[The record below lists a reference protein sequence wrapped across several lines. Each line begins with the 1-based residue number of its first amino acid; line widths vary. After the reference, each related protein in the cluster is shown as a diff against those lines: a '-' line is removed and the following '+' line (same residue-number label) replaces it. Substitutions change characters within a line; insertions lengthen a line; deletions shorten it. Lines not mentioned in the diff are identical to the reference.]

1 MVAHLGGIAERLNRR
16 GGCWVIEQVEFVQRP
31 IGHTQRVFHRC
42 RAAWHGEVGEVREP
56 LEIGSICEQNLAAPN
71 TPVVTVARAIEG
83 NANGRLVE
91 TAFGHG
97 AYDVRVV
104 VLDFLKGQLFACVDC
119 ATMGLFGPFRR
130 EVLGVHVSHKAFGRG
145 LEQAFEM
152 LFCRKPRV
160 ERLGVFHVANMLAH
174 ERLVAAQQAERIL
187 LLGARGEQHAF
198 CLAAGLVAL
207 LRKRNR
213 HGREP
218 ARTAHHLH
226 GVAGASRRNHAHDRI
241 VEAATNGAIVA
252 QKRVGDARELGARLI
267 IGHANGLI
275 VQIARRH
282 DERTVERGKQQVL
295 CRRIRQHNAQFGKM
309 VGEARREFRVV
320 ALLQEH
326 DRSLRACEQ
335 AAFGIVDL
343 TGFTHVVECAIHNR
357 ECFAFAAFAA
367 AQLGE
372 GFGVARIAC

>member
-1 MVAHLGGIAERLNRR
+1 MH
-16 GGCWVIEQVEFVQRP
+16 
-31 IGHTQRVFHRC
+31 
-42 RAAWHGEVGEVREP
+42 VG
-56 LEIGSICEQNLAAPN
+56 
-71 TPVVTVARAIEG
+71 
-83 NANGRLVE
+83 
-91 TAFGHG
+91 
-97 AYDVRVV
+97 Y
-104 VLDFLKGQLFACVDC
+104 
-119 ATMGLFGPFRR
+119 
-130 EVLGVHVSHKAFGRG
+130 KAFGCG
-145 LEQAFEM
+145 LEQALEM

-160 ERLGVFHVANMLAH
+160 ERLGVFHVANMLAY
-174 ERLVAAQQAERIL
+174 ERLVSAQQAERIF

-218 ARTAHHLH
+218 ARAAHHLH
-226 GVAGASRRNHAHDRI
+226 GVSGASRRNHAHDRI

-252 QKRVGDARELGARLI
+252 QKRVSDARELGARLI
-267 IGHANGLI
+267 IGHANGFI

-282 DERTVERGKQQVL
+282 DERSAERGKQQVL
-295 CRRIRQHNAQFGKM
+295 HRRIRQHNPQFGKM

-326 DRSLRACEQ
+326 DGSLRACEQ

-357 ECFAFAAFAA
+357 ECFAFSAFTA